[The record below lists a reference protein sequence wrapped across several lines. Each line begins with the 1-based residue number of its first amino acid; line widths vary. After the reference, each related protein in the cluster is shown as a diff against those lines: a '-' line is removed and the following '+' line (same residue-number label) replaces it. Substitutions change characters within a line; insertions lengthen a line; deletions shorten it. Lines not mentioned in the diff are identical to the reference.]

1 MICVFLEVITE
12 CEKESLSRRRS
23 TEYWRR
29 TGSDSVPGGWRA
41 GSSPGV
47 YYSYTPPPPHPPP
60 PPRLLSNLSSAH
72 RSSSLSTVSSL
83 DIGLFALKLAP
94 TVWLLAKRT
103 LAEVTQSEN
112 IWLLAKRP
120 MQEKSLSRR
129 IQWALIYAHMTRHSL
144 LFQIILL
151 DVFSLF
157 NSLKKYFLIF

>member
-47 YYSYTPPPPHPPP
+47 YYPHTPHPPP

-129 IQWALIYAHMTRHSL
+129 IQWALIYAHMTLQSL
-144 LFQIILL
+144 LFRKNTFWFFTLL
-151 DVFSLF
+151 TLLESKHNLCT
-157 NSLKKYFLIF
+157 

>member
-12 CEKESLSRRRS
+12 CEKERVPLS
-23 TEYWRR
+23 
-29 TGSDSVPGGWRA
+29 PA
-41 GSSPGV
+41 V
-47 YYSYTPPPPHPPP
+47 YRVLTTNRVGLGTWGMEGRLIARCILLLHPPHPPP

-83 DIGLFALKLAP
+83 NIGLFALKLAP

-157 NSLKKYFLIF
+157 NSLKKYSLIF